1 MSSRSYSLMC
11 SRLKIRQLALLA
23 HLGEERCVIRAA
35 EAVGMTQP
43 AASKLLREIEEA
55 LQVRLFERHARGI
68 VPTSSGEILARHA
81 RSIIS
86 EINLAQQEIAT
97 LKSGLSGRASL
108 GTVTTPAAN
117 LVPTAIVLLKQWHPG
132 LLVSVD
138 LDHSRPLV
146 GKLRQGQLDVVV
158 ARILDAGDA
167 EDLQFEPLSD
177 EQHAVLVGGQH
188 PLAGKPGVRLEELME
203 YPWVLPPPD
212 SVLHERLLG
221 LFLQSGL
228 AVPANL
234 IQTQSLQ
241 VITHLL
247 QATDSVAVLQHEAV
261 RPLSDARLLCVLI
274 EDLGLEIGCFGLVT
288 RRGHRLSPGGRVL
301 LDCLRSAAHRI
312 YAGDAGSAEVSM
324 LKPARRPALHV

>member
-1 MSSRSYSLMC
+1 MR

-23 HLGEERCVIRAA
+23 CLDEERCVIRAA
-35 EAVGMTQP
+35 AAVGMTQP
-43 AASKLLREIEEA
+43 AASKLLREIEDA

-81 RSIIS
+81 RTIIS

-97 LKSGLSGRASL
+97 LESGLSGRASL

-117 LVPTAIVLLKQWHPG
+117 LVPRAIVLLKQQHPD
-132 LLVSVD
+132 LLVSVE
-138 LDHSRPLV
+138 LDHSRALV
-146 GKLRQGQLDVVV
+146 EKLRQGQLDVIV

-167 EDLQFEPLSD
+167 EDLQFEPLGD

-188 PLAGKPGVRLEELME
+188 PLAGKSGVRLEDLVE
-203 YPWVLPPPD
+203 YPWVLPPSD

-228 AVPANL
+228 AAPANV

-247 QATDSVAVLQHEAV
+247 QASNSVAVLQLAAV
-261 RPLSDARLLCVLI
+261 REPCESGLLHVLI

-301 LDCLRSAAHRI
+301 LDCLRSAAQRI
-312 YAGDAGSAEVSM
+312 YVGDAGGAHRSAP
-324 LKPARRPALHV
+324 KPARRQALRI